1 MSNMTH
7 ELTGSSETQKKMVD
21 SAHEIA
27 NRVHTTVDRA
37 ASVAHS
43 AADQVSA
50 KTDEWMHTQDRL
62 VSRARDYIR
71 EQPMAALGIALA
83 VGFVLSRITR

>member
-1 MSNMTH
+1 MANMTP
-7 ELTGSSETQKKMVD
+7 ETFGNSEAQKKTVD

-27 NRVHTTVDRA
+27 DRVHTTVDRA
-37 ASVAHS
+37 ASVVHS
-43 AADQVSA
+43 AADKVTA

-62 VSRARDYIR
+62 LSSTREYIR
-71 EQPMAALGIALA
+71 EQPITALGIALA